1 MSRPIITPDQ
11 AETLYVAALHSVE
24 ELRDQLRLLGLED
37 ATLEDAEFVRDDLLA
52 EVEKLRGDGAS
63 G

>member
-52 EVEKLRGDGAS
+52 EVERLRGDGAS

>member
-1 MSRPIITPDQ
+1 LSRPIITPDQ